1 MIAGEWLFS
10 QQKHTH
16 TEKKNKQT
24 KQQQR
29 KNMRRK
35 FDRTQDL
42 DNRQELNF
50 QRRWKKS
57 QWWFET
63 LV

>member
-1 MIAGEWLFS
+1 MAIFPA
-10 QQKHTH
+10 KTHTH
-16 TEKKNKQT
+16 RKTNKQT

-42 DNRQELNF
+42 DNRQELNL